1 MIDNAL
7 RNVFGDKFVTF
18 KHCYVLPADELFDH
32 DVEGRTD
39 SDLDIVVKDCILAQ
53 TDKPPKV
60 KRKHTAAKLV
70 DTPVKV
76 SRYELDPSKVDD
88 NYDAGRGKPLDPGE
102 IPLLPINLKDD
113 EYYRACRVVVVVPDA
128 GVYYCH

>member
-1 MIDNAL
+1 ML
-7 RNVFGDKFVTF
+7 
-18 KHCYVLPADELFDH
+18 DH

-39 SDLDIVVKDCILAQ
+39 SDLDIVVMDCILAQ

-60 KRKHTAAKLV
+60 KLKHTTAKLV

-102 IPLLPINLKDD
+102 ILLHPFHLKDD
-113 EYYRACRVVVVVPDA
+113 EYYRALWCGRCSA
-128 GVYYCH
+128 